1 MKQVTARTRAKEPY
15 AREGYEPAFP
25 RHSNTR
31 RVLCFVTDEPD
42 AFATFGPGAA
52 PRNTLDALATAMLRD
67 ENSPGVSSTDH
78 IEARQQVRT
87 ELEALAAAGLVE
99 RRDDG
104 TYALTDAGWV
114 ERSN

>member
-1 MKQVTARTRAKEPY
+1 MKQVTTRTRAKEPY
-15 AREGYEPAFP
+15 ARDDYEPAFP

-42 AFATFGPGAA
+42 AFATFGPGAV
-52 PRNTLDALATAMLRD
+52 PRNTLGALAVAMLRD
-67 ENSPGVSSTDH
+67 ENSPAVSGEL

-99 RRDDG
+99 QRGDG
-104 TYALTDAGWV
+104 TYALTTAGWV